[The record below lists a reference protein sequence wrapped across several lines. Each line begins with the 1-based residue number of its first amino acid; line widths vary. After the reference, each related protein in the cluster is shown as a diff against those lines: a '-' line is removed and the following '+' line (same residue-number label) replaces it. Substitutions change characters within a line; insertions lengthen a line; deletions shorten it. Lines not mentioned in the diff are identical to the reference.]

1 MNALI
6 VLDVQK
12 GILKKKDFSET
23 LNNIRSLIDDFKK
36 NKDLVILTKHLS
48 DDEDSPYFKGS
59 RDAEVWAEIQGLGD

>member
-23 LNNIRSLIDDFKK
+23 LNNIKSLIEDFKK
-36 NKDLVILTKHLS
+36 NNDLVILTKHLS
-48 DDEDSPYFKGS
+48 DDGDSP
-59 RDAEVWAEIQGLGD
+59 

>member
-23 LNNIRSLIDDFKK
+23 LSNIKILIDDFKK
-36 NKDLVILTKHLS
+36 KSDIVI
-48 DDEDSPYFKGS
+48 
-59 RDAEVWAEIQGLGD
+59 